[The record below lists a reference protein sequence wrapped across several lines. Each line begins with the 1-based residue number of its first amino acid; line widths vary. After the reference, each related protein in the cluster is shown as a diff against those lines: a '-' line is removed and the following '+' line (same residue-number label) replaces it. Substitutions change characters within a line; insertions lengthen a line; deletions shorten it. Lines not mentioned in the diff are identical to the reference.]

1 MGSHNSSPADIQV
14 IILAGGRGSRSENPL
29 IPKPLQKIWAEKTIL
44 ELQLDALAKAGF
56 KDVYLLLGHLAEQM
70 MTYLGEISHRYKTL
84 SIGHLVD
91 ERDDWGAAHSVSSA
105 VRRLGSSRDFLLLL
119 GDTVISAPLD
129 RYFRRWRDSKAD
141 LGILCHPNLHLHDSD
156 TLLLDQK
163 SKIIDFREKGKLGP
177 ATESTPGFLV
187 QAATGVLFFTSKAAN
202 GIVGSTGDVTK
213 QLMANSLLDESGVG
227 IIASHYFKDSGTPGR
242 LNAIRTDFA
251 DGSAMRRGGMARA
264 ALLIDRDN
272 TLIADGGTSRA
283 TVAEVEI
290 SVGLPQALQE
300 FNKHGL
306 PVFVVTNQ
314 PGIAKGQITESD
326 VFRVHNELGEY
337 FSKHGALIDG
347 LYFCPHHPEI
357 GFEGEVVSLKIPCL
371 CRKPGNGM
379 LIALAQEHGIDL
391 SKSVLIG
398 DSESD
403 SEAAGKSDCGFKLV
417 SWNGSTATLTSKVM
431 LETLQ
436 EMIHDSN

>member
-1 MGSHNSSPADIQV
+1 MGSHNPSPADIQV
-14 IILAGGRGSRSENPL
+14 ISLAGGQGSRSENPL
-29 IPKPLQKIWAEKTIL
+29 IPKPLQEIWSGKTVL
-44 ELQLDALAKAGF
+44 ELQLDALAKAGIT
-56 KDVYLLLGHLAEQM
+56 DVCLLLGHLAKQM
-70 MTYLGEISHRYKTL
+70 MAYLGEISYKYPTL

-91 ERDDWGAAHSVSSA
+91 ERDDWGTALSVSSA
-105 VRRLGSSRDFLLLL
+105 IRSLGSDKNFLLLL

-129 RYFRRWRDSKAD
+129 QYYRRWESSEAD
-141 LGILCHPNLHLHDSD
+141 LGVLCHPNLHLHDSD

-163 SKIIDFREKGKLGP
+163 GRIIDFREKGQG
-177 ATESTPGFLV
+177 AESAPGFLV
-187 QAATGVLFFTSKAAN
+187 QAATGVLFLNSKAAS
-202 GIVGSTGDVTK
+202 GIVGSAGDVTK
-213 QLMANSLLDESGVG
+213 ELIENSLLDDSGVG
-227 IIASHYFKDSGTPGR
+227 IIATHYFKDSGTPAR
-242 LNAIRTDFA
+242 LNAIRNDFA
-251 DGSAMRRGGMARA
+251 DGSAIRRGGMQRA
-264 ALLIDRDN
+264 ALLVDRDN

-283 TVAEVEI
+283 AVVEGEI
-290 SVGLPQALQE
+290 SAGLPLALQE
-300 FNKHGL
+300 FNKHGV

-326 VFRVHNELGEY
+326 VFRVHNELGNHL
-337 FSKHGALIDG
+337 SIHGALIDG

-379 LIALAQEHGIDL
+379 LNALSQDHGIDL

-403 SEAAGKSDCGFKLV
+403 SEAAAKSDCRFKFA

-431 LETLQ
+431 FETLQ

>member
-14 IILAGGRGSRSENPL
+14 IILAGGRGSRSDNPL
-29 IPKPLQKIWAEKTIL
+29 IPKPLQKISTERTIL
-44 ELQLDALAKAGF
+44 ELQLDALANAGF
-56 KDVYLLLGHLAEQM
+56 KDVFFLLGHLAEQI
-70 MTYLGEISHRYKTL
+70 MTYLGEVSGKYPTL

-91 ERDDWGAAHSVSSA
+91 ERDDWGTAQSVASA
-105 VRRLGSSRDFLLLL
+105 IRSLGSDKNFLLLL
-119 GDTVISAPLD
+119 GDTVISAPLNH
-129 RYFRRWRDSKAD
+129 YYHRWEDSKAD
-141 LGILCHPNLHLHDSD
+141 LGVLCHPNLHLHDSD

-163 SKIIDFREKGKLGP
+163 SRIIDFREKGQG
-177 ATESTPGFLV
+177 TESTSGFLV
-187 QAATGVLFFTSKAAN
+187 QAATGAMFFTSKAAN
-202 GIVGSTGDVTK
+202 GIVGSAGDVTK
-213 QLMANSLLDESGVG
+213 KLIENSLLDNSGVG
-227 IIASHYFKDSGTPGR
+227 IIATHYFKDSGTSGR
-242 LNAIRTDFA
+242 LNAIRADFA
-251 DGSAMRRGGMARA
+251 DGSAIRRGEINRA
-264 ALLIDRDN
+264 ALLIDRDS

-283 TVAEVEI
+283 TLVEDEI

-326 VFRVHNELGEY
+326 VFRVHNEFGSYLAN
-337 FSKHGALIDG
+337 HGALIDG
-347 LYFCPHHPEI
+347 LYFCPHHPEV

-403 SEAAGKSDCGFKLV
+403 SEAAAKSDCRFKLA

>member
-14 IILAGGRGSRSENPL
+14 IILAGGRGSRSENPT
-29 IPKPLQKIWAEKTIL
+29 IPKPLQKIWSGKTVL
-44 ELQLDALAKAGF
+44 ELQLDALAEAGF
-56 KDVYLLLGHLAEQM
+56 RDVCLLVGYLAEQM
-70 MTYLGEISHRYKTL
+70 MNYLGEILHRYPTL
-84 SIGHLVD
+84 SIGHLFD
-91 ERDDWGAAHSVSSA
+91 EQDDWGTAQSVSAA
-105 VRRLGSSRDFLLLL
+105 VRRLGSRKDFLLLL
-119 GDTVISAPLD
+119 GDTVIAAPLGH
-129 RYFRRWRDSKAD
+129 YFRRWEDSKAD
-141 LGILCHPNLHLHDSD
+141 LGVLCHPNLHLDDSD

-163 SKIIDFREKGKLGP
+163 CEIIDFREKGEKGV

-187 QAATGVLFFTSKAAN
+187 QAATGVLFFTSKMAI
-202 GIVGSTGDVTK
+202 GIVGSNGDVTK
-213 QLMANSLLDESGVG
+213 ELIKNSLLDNSGVG
-227 IIASHYFKDSGTPGR
+227 IIATHYFKDSGTSGR
-242 LNAIRTDFA
+242 LDAIRTDFA
-251 DGSAMRRGGMARA
+251 DGSAARRGGINRA

-283 TVAEVEI
+283 TLAEGEI
-290 SVGLPQALQE
+290 CVGLPRALQE

-326 VFRVHNELGEY
+326 VFRVHNELGDHL
-337 FSKHGALIDG
+337 SNHGALIDG

-371 CRKPGNGM
+371 CRKPGTGM
-379 LIALAQEHGIDL
+379 LVALAEEHGIDL

-403 SEAAGKSDCGFKLV
+403 AEAAAESDCRFKSA

-436 EMIHDSN
+436 EIIHDSN

>member
-1 MGSHNSSPADIQV
+1 MGSHNSSPADVQV

-29 IPKPLQKIWAEKTIL
+29 IPKPLQIIWAEKTIL
-44 ELQLDALAKAGF
+44 ELQLEAVAEAGF
-56 KDVYLLLGHLAEQM
+56 KDVCLLLGHLSEQM
-70 MTYLGEISHRYKTL
+70 INYLGEISHRYQTL

-91 ERDDWGAAHSVSSA
+91 ESEDWGTAHSVSSA
-105 VRRLGSSRDFLLLL
+105 VRRLGSSRGFLLLL

-129 RYFRRWRDSKAD
+129 QYFRRWIDSKAD
-141 LGILCHPNLHLHDSD
+141 LGVLCHPNLHLHDSD
-156 TLLLDQK
+156 TLLLDQQN
-163 SKIIDFREKGKLGP
+163 KIMDFREKGKLGP
-177 ATESTPGFLV
+177 VTDSTPGFLV
-187 QAATGVLFFTSKAAN
+187 QAATGLLFFTSKAAN

-213 QLMANSLLDESGVG
+213 ELIANSLLDDSGVG
-227 IIASHYFKDSGTPGR
+227 IIATHYFKDSGTSAR

-251 DGSAMRRGGMARA
+251 DGSAIRRGGTNRA

-272 TLIADGGTSRA
+272 TLIADGGTSRSSI
-283 TVAEVEI
+283 AEGEI
-290 SVGLPQALQE
+290 SVGLPLALQE

-326 VFRVHNELGEY
+326 VFRVQNELG
-337 FSKHGALIDG
+337 SCLSSHGAFIDG

-357 GFEGEVVSLKIPCL
+357 GFAGEVVSLKIPCP
-371 CRKPGNGM
+371 CRKPSNGM
-379 LIALAQEHGIDL
+379 LVALAQEHGIDL

-403 SEAAGKSDCGFKLV
+403 AEAARKSDCRFKLA

-431 LETLQ
+431 LETLK

>member
-1 MGSHNSSPADIQV
+1 MGGYNSSLADVQV

-29 IPKPLQKIWAEKTIL
+29 IPKPLQKVWSEKTVL
-44 ELQLDALAKAGF
+44 ELQLDALAEAGF
-56 KDVYLLLGHLAEQM
+56 RDVCLLVGHLAEQM
-70 MTYLGEISHRYKTL
+70 MDYLGEISHRYPTL
-84 SIGHLVD
+84 SLGHLID
-91 ERDDWGAAHSVSSA
+91 ERDDLGTAQSVSSA
-105 VRRLGSSRDFLLLL
+105 IRSLGSDKNFLLLL

-129 RYFRRWRDSKAD
+129 QYYRRWEDSKAD
-141 LGILCHPNLHLHDSD
+141 LGVLCHPNLHLHDSD
-156 TLLLDQK
+156 KLLLDHK
-163 SKIIDFREKGKLGP
+163 SRIIDFQEKGRG
-177 ATESTPGFLV
+177 TNSTSGFLV
-187 QAATGVLFFTSKAAN
+187 QAATGVMFFTSKAAN
-202 GIVGSTGDVTK
+202 KLVGSAGDVTK
-213 QLMANSLLDESGVG
+213 ELIENSLLDDSGVG
-227 IIASHYFKDSGTPGR
+227 IIATHYFKDSGTPGR

-251 DGSAMRRGGMARA
+251 YGSAIRRGAIRRA

-272 TLIADGGTSRA
+272 TLISDGGTARA
-283 TVAEVEI
+283 TVAEGEI
-290 SVGLPQALQE
+290 SVGLPKALQE

-314 PGIAKGQITESD
+314 PGIAKGQISESD
-326 VFRVHNELGEY
+326 VFRVHNELGSY
-337 FSKHGALIDG
+337 LANYGAFIDG
-347 LYFCPHHPEI
+347 FYFCPHHPEI
-357 GFEGEVVSLKIPCL
+357 GFESEVVSLKIPCL

-398 DSESD
+398 DSVSD
-403 SEAAGKSDCGFKLV
+403 SEAAEKSDCGFKLA

>member
-1 MGSHNSSPADIQV
+1 MGSHNSSPADVQV

-29 IPKPLQKIWAEKTIL
+29 IPKPLQNIWSEKTIL
-44 ELQLDALAKAGF
+44 ELQLDAVAKAGF
-56 KDVYLLLGHLAEQM
+56 KEVCLLLGHLAEM
-70 MTYLGEISHRYKTL
+70 MIAYLGEISHKYPTL

-91 ERDDWGAAHSVSSA
+91 ERDDWGTALSVSSA
-105 VRRLGSSRDFLLLL
+105 ISSLGSDKNFLLLL

-129 RYFRRWRDSKAD
+129 EYYRRWEDSKAD
-141 LGILCHPNLHLHDSD
+141 LGVLCHPNLHLHDSD
-156 TLLLDQK
+156 ALLLDQK
-163 SKIIDFREKGKLGP
+163 NRIINFREKGHG
-177 ATESTPGFLV
+177 AESKPGFLV
-187 QAATGVLFFTSKAAN
+187 QAVTGVMFFTSKAAN
-202 GIVGSTGDVTK
+202 EIVGSAGDVTK
-213 QLMANSLLDESGVG
+213 KLIENSLLGNSGVG
-227 IIASHYFKDSGTPGR
+227 IIATHYFKDSGTPGR
-242 LNAIRTDFA
+242 LNAIRADFA
-251 DGSAMRRGGMARA
+251 DGSAIRRGETNRA
-264 ALLIDRDN
+264 ALLIDRDS

-283 TVAEVEI
+283 TLVEEEI
-290 SVGLPQALQE
+290 SVGLPQALQK
-300 FNKHGL
+300 FNKYGV

-326 VFRVHNELGEY
+326 VFRVQNELGSY
-337 FSKHGALIDG
+337 LANHGAFIDG

-357 GFEGEVVSLKIPCL
+357 GFEGEVVSLKIPCR

-379 LIALAQEHGIDL
+379 LVALAQEHGIDL

-403 SEAAGKSDCGFKLV
+403 AEAAGKSDCGFKLA

-436 EMIHDSN
+436 EMINDSN